1 MNEFNIQTSTPE
13 EKAVLVRLPF
23 GGQILYSCLH
33 KLQKYNA
40 ANRQNAENYRDRIMT
55 IEKDP
60 ACESLESIEI
70 PQGIT
75 EIYDNTFRC
84 TGLKSM
90 VIPDGVMTIG
100 SDSFAYCE
108 SLESVVIPES
118 VLYINSFR

>member
-1 MNEFNIQTSTPE
+1 
-13 EKAVLVRLPF
+13 
-23 GGQILYSCLH
+23 
-33 KLQKYNA
+33 
-40 ANRQNAENYRDRIMT
+40 MT

-118 VLYINSFR
+118 VLYINSFRLYIHQYRRAFLQNLRFRHQH